1 HRRAPAHDVH
11 VLARW
16 RGSMADRGDTDRL
29 AVVSMN
35 DVAGRRTHRPWRSR
49 ATDARSPVSGAVGNG
64 GRTGA
69 WAASRPRG
77 LAHISGAVGH
87 ADQTVAGA
95 PSRPRVLVHIP
106 SGPRRESS
114 VVTNS

>member
-1 HRRAPAHDVH
+1 MARIRAHRRAPAHDVH

-49 ATDARSPVSGAVGNG
+49 ATDARSPGTGRSACNRLTIVAARTRDRGAG
-64 GRTGA
+64 TG
-69 WAASRPRG
+69 
-77 LAHISGAVGH
+77 
-87 ADQTVAGA
+87 
-95 PSRPRVLVHIP
+95 
-106 SGPRRESS
+106 GPRPPGPMGASAGD
-114 VVTNS
+114 VVHRRHGEAGRDTAAG